1 MTTLPGGWIAD
12 RLIGPQ
18 NAVLY
23 GGILI
28 ACGHFSMAIPSL
40 VFYVGL
46 VLIVIGTGL
55 LKGNVSVIVGRLCD
69 LDDERRDAGYSI
81 YYMGINTGAFIAP
94 LICGYLGQRVD
105 WHMGFGSAGV
115 GMTIGLIQYVLV
127 ASILATLVASLHK
140 PRHQRQ
146 ARNKGVR

>member
-1 MTTLPGGWIAD
+1 
-12 RLIGPQ
+12 
-18 NAVLY
+18 
-23 GGILI
+23 
-28 ACGHFSMAIPSL
+28 MA
-40 VFYVGL
+40 
-46 VLIVIGTGL
+46 
-55 LKGNVSVIVGRLCD
+55 D

-115 GMTIGLIQYVLV
+115 GMTIGLIQYVLGRKHLGD
-127 ASILATLVASLHK
+127 AGRFLHK

>member
-1 MTTLPGGWIAD
+1 
-12 RLIGPQ
+12 
-18 NAVLY
+18 
-23 GGILI
+23 
-28 ACGHFSMAIPSL
+28 
-40 VFYVGL
+40 
-46 VLIVIGTGL
+46 
-55 LKGNVSVIVGRLCD
+55 
-69 LDDERRDAGYSI
+69 
-81 YYMGINTGAFIAP
+81 MGINTGAFIAP

-140 PRHQRQ
+140 PRHQA